1 MRPITSANL
10 TSPCKLSEPHPST
23 VMVLPVTVAPA
34 EQAMHLMTLHNH
46 TTKSYISFVDTL
58 TNFCTACVKQ
68 WSALIIACKALQNS
82 TLNMWEYYGHDC
94 NTTDVLDTSPGTQ
107 TAKQNWGLY
116 YIQMADDS
124 CMADYCTSC
133 MHKLH
138 WKSSCAEVSTHTQP
152 TNQSLPSSLLGKLQ
166 KCRVA

>member
-46 TTKSYISFVDTL
+46 TTKSYISFVDTF

-68 WSALIIACKALQNS
+68 WSALIIACKVLQNS
-82 TLNMWEYYGHDC
+82 TLNRSTCG
-94 NTTDVLDTSPGTQ
+94 NTMDMIGTQ
-107 TAKQNWGLY
+107 PMSLIPLHALRQQNRTGVCITYTWLMTRAWQITVLY
-116 YIQMADDS
+116 ILYA
-124 CMADYCTSC
+124 
-133 MHKLH
+133 
-138 WKSSCAEVSTHTQP
+138 
-152 TNQSLPSSLLGKLQ
+152 
-166 KCRVA
+166 